1 MVVSRDVRM
10 PRASY
15 VITTSARHVI
25 RLAKSGERIDGL
37 VVWGSEA
44 DPTMHPEFKEITT
57 NLRDL
62 RNKWFAKATLWL
74 ASNNPRVEE
83 ASVRHALAV
92 YDKAVVRFDWG
103 TAKTYAALTGR
114 KGTDYNNLVRATWDT
129 TRTWWAAGAASERGD
144 TDNSSEPELKAWV
157 SRR

>member
-1 MVVSRDVRM
+1 
-10 PRASY
+10 
-15 VITTSARHVI
+15 
-25 RLAKSGERIDGL
+25 
-37 VVWGSEA
+37 
-44 DPTMHPEFKEITT
+44 EFKEITT

-114 KGTDYNNLVRATWDT
+114 KGTDYNNLCAHLGHLENLVLQARFV
-129 TRTWWAAGAASERGD
+129 RGD

-157 SRR
+157 KKVTELKPREVHILNYESRSKKQKP